1 MKKFENV
8 INDLPGPEKIN
19 PPKKF
24 TMNRGEGTTIALK
37 NPTAL
42 AFSRQKSTKFDI
54 TYHYNGGKK

>member
-8 INDLPGPEKIN
+8 INDLPGPGKTS

-24 TMNRGEGTTIALK
+24 TMNRREGTTIALK

-54 TYHYNGGKK
+54 TNI